1 MTSWALRSLKSL
13 HNSKLPD
20 LARDVIYNCMLH
32 LPCEFANKDNKMN
45 TEGIIAQIA
54 RIRESANALIEAE
67 LRKRSI
73 KGIVPA
79 HGAALVFL
87 FQQKKPVPI
96 KAVVESTR
104 RVKSTVT
111 VMINTLE
118 RHGYLRKL
126 PCETDN
132 RVSLVELTPMG
143 RKLRKD
149 FAQISKALL
158 GKLYGDVNMKDRQL
172 LVSWLD

>member
-1 MTSWALRSLKSL
+1 M
-13 HNSKLPD
+13 
-20 LARDVIYNCMLH
+20 M
-32 LPCEFANKDNKMN
+32 NKNNNIN

-54 RIRESANALIEAE
+54 RIRESANALITAE

-79 HGAALVFL
+79 HGPVLVFL
-87 FQQKKPVPI
+87 FKQKKPVPI
-96 KAVVESTR
+96 KSVVDKVG

-126 PCETDN
+126 PCQMDN
-132 RVSLVELTPMG
+132 RVTLVELTPAG
-143 RKLRKD
+143 RKIRKD
-149 FAQISKALL
+149 FDQISKILFD
-158 GKLYGDVNMKDRQL
+158 KLYGNMNIKDRQL
-172 LVSWLD
+172 LVSRLDVIETNIRQ

>member
-1 MTSWALRSLKSL
+1 
-13 HNSKLPD
+13 
-20 LARDVIYNCMLH
+20 
-32 LPCEFANKDNKMN
+32 MN

-54 RIRESANALIEAE
+54 RIRETANALIETE

-79 HGAALVFL
+79 HGPVLLFL
-87 FQQKKPVPI
+87 FQQNKPVPI
-96 KAVVESTR
+96 KAVVENVR

-118 RHGYLRKL
+118 RHGYIRKL
-126 PCETDN
+126 PCRTDN
-132 RVSLVELTPMG
+132 RMTLVELTPTG

-149 FAQISKALL
+149 FDQISKTLL
-158 GKLYGDVNMKDRQL
+158 DKLYGNMNKKDRKS
-172 LVSWLD
+172 LVSMLDAIETNISN

>member
-1 MTSWALRSLKSL
+1 
-13 HNSKLPD
+13 
-20 LARDVIYNCMLH
+20 
-32 LPCEFANKDNKMN
+32 MN

-67 LRKRSI
+67 LRNRSI

-79 HGAALVFL
+79 HGAVLQFL
-87 FQQKKPVPI
+87 FQQSKPVPI
-96 KAVVESTR
+96 KAVVEKIG

-111 VMINTLE
+111 VMINNLE
-118 RHGYLRKL
+118 RHEYVRKL

-132 RVSLVELTPMG
+132 RVTLIELTPAG

-149 FAQISKALL
+149 FDQISEIIVN
-158 GKLYGDVNMKDRQL
+158 KLYGSMKKKDRQALVNLLGVIEVNMKQ
-172 LVSWLD
+172 

>member
-1 MTSWALRSLKSL
+1 MNRNHK
-13 HNSKLPD
+13 
-20 LARDVIYNCMLH
+20 I
-32 LPCEFANKDNKMN
+32 N

-54 RIRESANALIEAE
+54 RIRESANALIETE

-79 HGAALVFL
+79 HGPVLLLL
-87 FQQKKPVPI
+87 FQRNKPIPI
-96 KAVVESTR
+96 KAVVEKVR
-104 RVKSTVT
+104 RAKSTVT

-126 PCETDN
+126 PCETDG
-132 RVSLVELTPMG
+132 RMTLVELTPKG

-149 FAQISKALL
+149 FDQISKILL
-158 GKLYGDVNMKDRQL
+158 DKLYGDMNKKDRRL
-172 LVSWLD
+172 LVSRLDVIETNIRK